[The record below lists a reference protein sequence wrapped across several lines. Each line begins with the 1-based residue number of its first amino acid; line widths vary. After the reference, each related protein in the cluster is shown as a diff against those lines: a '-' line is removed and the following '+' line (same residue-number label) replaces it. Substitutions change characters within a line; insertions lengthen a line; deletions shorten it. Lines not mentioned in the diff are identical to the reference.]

1 MGIPLTKLPK
11 ITNMFDMSD
20 KVTLPRDIDPP
31 DWLEWIDGYNAWTC
45 KMLGIYDTHEVVA
58 IGYQSASFEEFIQGF
73 VKVYVLEDNGKPF
86 PQMKGIWEAVSKSMN
101 NDYFT
106 IDKNGR
112 ICSMIRG
119 LPPEESEVHAAVRAI
134 MRIYNEWREFPQIS
148 DYGTV
153 RQLVSAMVAIES
165 MLKEEK
171 HGYMK
176 ERIEKL
182 RASIKS
188 ETENIAA
195 IEKEMNQIY
204 ERAADGMN
212 LFEKHGI
219 PIPTECVEDKKAS
232 DGELIKSNT
241 LSLDFKGN
249 ANILLRPDGGI
260 DVRKSWTDDTIGDIV
275 VDKGNKMMAV
285 FDGHNWVL
293 IG

>member
-1 MGIPLTKLPK
+1 MKFHNTYPK
-11 ITNMFDMSD
+11 IEGVFSMSD
-20 KVTLPRDIDPP
+20 KVALPRDIDLP
-31 DWLEWIDGYNAWTC
+31 DWFEQIDGYSVWAC
-45 KMLGIYDTHEVVA
+45 KTLGIYDTHEVVA
-58 IGYQSASFEEFIQGF
+58 IGYRSASFEEFIQGF
-73 VKVYVLEDNGKPF
+73 VKVYVLEDDGKPF

-112 ICSMIRG
+112 ICSIVNG
-119 LPPEESEVHAAVRAI
+119 LPPDASEVHAAVKSI
-134 MRIYNEWREFPQIS
+134 MCIYNEWRSFPQVS
-148 DYGTV
+148 DYATV

-165 MLKEEK
+165 MLKEEN

-182 RASIKS
+182 RDSIKS
-188 ETENIAA
+188 ETETIAA

-232 DGELIKSNT
+232 DGELIRSNT

-260 DVRKSWTDDTIGDIV
+260 DVRKSWTDDTMGDIV
-275 VDKGNKMMAV
+275 IDKGNKMMAV
-285 FDGHNWVL
+285 FDGHDWDL
-293 IG
+293 IR

>member
-1 MGIPLTKLPK
+1 
-11 ITNMFDMSD
+11 MSN
-20 KVTLPRDIDPP
+20 KVALPRDIDLP
-31 DWLEWIDGYNAWTC
+31 DWFERIDGYNVWTC
-45 KMLGIYDTHEVVA
+45 KTLGMHDTHEVVA

-73 VKVYVLEDNGKPF
+73 VKVYVLEDDGRPF
-86 PQMKGIWEAVSKSMN
+86 PQMKGIWEAVSKSPSEK
-101 NDYFT
+101 NDFT

-112 ICSMIRG
+112 ICSCIRG
-119 LPPEESEVHAAVRAI
+119 LPPEPSEVHAAVKSI

-148 DYGTV
+148 DYATV

-176 ERIEKL
+176 SRIEKL
-182 RASIKS
+182 RDSIKS
-188 ETENIAA
+188 ETETIAA
-195 IEKEMNQIY
+195 IEKDMNQIY

-219 PIPTECVEDKKAS
+219 PIPTECVEDRKAS
-232 DGELIKSNT
+232 EGERIKSNT

-260 DVRKSWTDDTIGDIV
+260 DVRKSWTDDTMGDIV
-275 VDKGNKMMAV
+275 VDPGNKMMAV
-285 FDGHNWVL
+285 FDGHNWDL
-293 IG
+293 IR